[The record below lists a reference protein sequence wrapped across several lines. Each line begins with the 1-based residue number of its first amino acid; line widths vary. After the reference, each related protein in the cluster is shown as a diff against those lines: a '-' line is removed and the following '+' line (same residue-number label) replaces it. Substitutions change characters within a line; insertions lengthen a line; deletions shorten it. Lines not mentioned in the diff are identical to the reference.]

1 MESTE
6 QVNDRAGKGRL
17 SEAVGVPRQYGVGT
31 LLLITAMYAL
41 LFGALKS
48 LRSPPAA
55 FAIVGVFP
63 ACIGLAQML
72 LFGGKRP
79 REASIIAG
87 SIFFVL
93 ASIILF
99 LTIPA
104 GARGS
109 YGVFVI
115 VIVAPAMGAFF
126 GYLVGA
132 AVGGVFLIA
141 NWIERWRETVEPK
154 NNEAEA
160 ETGDRGSNE

>member
-6 QVNDRAGKGRL
+6 QVNDRAGKGRS

-87 SIFFVL
+87 SVFFVL
-93 ASIILF
+93 ASIIPLSMM
-99 LTIPA
+99 LA
-104 GARGS
+104 GGG
-109 YGVFVI
+109 YVDEGVFVT
-115 VIVAPAMGAFF
+115 ADATDF
-126 GYLVGA
+126 GRL
-132 AVGGVFLIA
+132 
-141 NWIERWRETVEPK
+141 E
-154 NNEAEA
+154 
-160 ETGDRGSNE
+160 